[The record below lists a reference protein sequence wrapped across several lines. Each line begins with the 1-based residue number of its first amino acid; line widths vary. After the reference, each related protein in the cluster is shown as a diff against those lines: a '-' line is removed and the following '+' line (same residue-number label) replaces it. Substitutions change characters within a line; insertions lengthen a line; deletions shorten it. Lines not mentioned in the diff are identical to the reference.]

1 MKTFSLSNRL
11 AIVFLTSAFAFSS
24 ALAQGDFEG
33 SGEVPDPNC
42 VGDGCGFVSADQA
55 AQSEETDNY
64 SYGDNNSSE
73 TSSVESNS
81 TENNSAEEPWPE
93 SKEQAS
99 ADSVEA
105 PDTTEVATTNIDEED
120 DETSHYIDENAAE
133 YRARKEGFSKGVQFG
148 IRGAVGASKS
158 FGKDASD
165 WNLGPEF
172 GGGIMARLPLGR
184 SFAVATELDFTYR
197 LYSYEGKSDYGKN
210 EASINE
216 MLFEIPVMGQF
227 IFDEDG
233 FFIGLGVNM
242 GLKMSGD
249 SEFKQT
255 IDFEGTTTKDKRSN
269 TVPTVGVEVG
279 GLFDLGYAVNRWLMV
294 DLRVVQNFTNLLD
307 LDLIAESALMHSKL
321 YTMHVTL
328 GATFLL

>member
-11 AIVFLTSAFAFSS
+11 AVVILSGFFAVSAAFA
-24 ALAQGDFEG
+24 QEDFEA
-33 SGEVPDPNC
+33 SGEVSDQNC
-42 VGDGCGFVSADQA
+42 IGDGCGSASADQA
-55 AQSEETDNY
+55 EQSNSEEGSSY
-64 SYGDNNSSE
+64 SYGDNGTATE
-73 TSSVESNS
+73 EAWPDS
-81 TENNSAEEPWPE
+81 T
-93 SKEQAS
+93 EQAS
-99 ADSVEA
+99 TEA
-105 PDTTEVATTNIDEED
+105 TADTTEEEDETEKVATTNIDEED
-120 DETSHYIDENAAE
+120 DDVSHYITENAAE

-148 IRGAVGASKS
+148 VRGAAGASKN
-158 FGKDASD
+158 FGKQSSD
-165 WNLGPEF
+165 WNIGPELSA
-172 GGGIMARLPLGR
+172 GLMAKLPLGR

-197 LYSYEGKSDYGKN
+197 LYSYEGKSDYSKN

-216 MLFEIPVMGQF
+216 MLFEIPFMGQF

-233 FFIGLGVNM
+233 IFVGLGVNL

-255 IDFEGTTTKDKRSN
+255 TEFKGTTDKSKRSN

-279 GLFDLGYAVNRWLMV
+279 GLFDIGYVVNRWLVV